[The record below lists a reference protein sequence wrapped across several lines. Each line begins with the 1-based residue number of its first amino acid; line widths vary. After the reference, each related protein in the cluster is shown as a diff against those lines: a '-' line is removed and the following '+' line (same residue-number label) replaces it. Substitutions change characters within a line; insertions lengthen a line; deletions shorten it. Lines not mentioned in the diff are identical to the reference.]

1 MKSTPSIEV
10 DLKGQEGTSQIFLAP
25 IENFP
30 DIKQKDIYQSLEYYL
45 CTAVSVFLLSFFT
58 TSAGFKSYNYIIKH
72 NLELSLSYLTKYR
85 DYEDLQWKYFRTNFF
100 IFLFIGI
107 AFVAVSKFIKKYN
120 SGEFLKY
127 FYTISGIF
135 FALCLIKF
143 RILYI
148 FSALFLFYFT
158 KKLIV
163 LGDRI
168 FVIIN
173 WCELFLCKFII
184 AKAEKIFELKKIL
197 QNENND
203 MDNITWE
210 FILVYSL
217 LKMLSYNIEY
227 KKIYFEQTVPESIF
241 SLNQAR
247 SHCMECYDGNF
258 CTKCLENT
266 VISDKD
272 KTEDSFDIIN
282 LINYIFYLPL
292 LYNGPLINY
301 NSFIFQLNIIKDSK
315 HNDLIKM
322 NKILYFL
329 KFLLIFTIMEV
340 YNHFLFPIFLFR
352 NGYTTLEPNNSEV
365 SLFYYCFICF
375 NILTFIWLK
384 YAVIWKFWRLL
395 AWCDGIYVEENMN
408 RIIYD
413 IYSLEEFFRGMNRSL
428 NRYLVRYLYVPL
440 GGREKKYVN
449 IWVIFA
455 SLFLIF
461 EFENVDYIVFSVCC
475 CVLLDVEIFV
485 KKMFLNKFGEDF
497 NEKVYLRYLKYVI
510 CSFYV
515 FILLIVALLG
525 FHFSIQGIKVF
536 FDNVLRLGGYFY
548 FMIYVIFLVP
558 NVVMMFFI
566 RDMELENCVLLHKK
580 ALNY

>member
-30 DIKQKDIYQSLEYYL
+30 YIKQKDIYQSLEYYL

-184 AKAEKIFELKKIL
+184 AKGEKIFELKKIL

-258 CTKCLENT
+258 CAKCLENT

-352 NGYTTLEPNNSEV
+352 NGYTTLEPNNS
-365 SLFYYCFICF
+365 
-375 NILTFIWLK
+375 
-384 YAVIWKFWRLL
+384 
-395 AWCDGIYVEENMN
+395 
-408 RIIYD
+408 
-413 IYSLEEFFRGMNRSL
+413 
-428 NRYLVRYLYVPL
+428 
-440 GGREKKYVN
+440 
-449 IWVIFA
+449 
-455 SLFLIF
+455 
-461 EFENVDYIVFSVCC
+461 
-475 CVLLDVEIFV
+475 
-485 KKMFLNKFGEDF
+485 
-497 NEKVYLRYLKYVI
+497 
-510 CSFYV
+510 
-515 FILLIVALLG
+515 
-525 FHFSIQGIKVF
+525 
-536 FDNVLRLGGYFY
+536 
-548 FMIYVIFLVP
+548 
-558 NVVMMFFI
+558 
-566 RDMELENCVLLHKK
+566 
-580 ALNY
+580 